1 MRTCEVH
8 SCPYKWTTVG
18 CYGLGSDLHAGEER
32 RILRLTLILTSLS
45 LRMDYRRIICMIH
58 AWLIHVFTPRPT
70 RGVIGPQVNCVGKVE
85 LGQKGHT
92 PTCGVWLGSD
102 PDASEERRNSV

>member
-1 MRTCEVH
+1 MH
-8 SCPYKWTTVG
+8 LCPYRWTTVG
-18 CYGLGSDLHAGEER
+18 CYGLGSDPDAGKER
-32 RILRLTLILTSLS
+32 RLLRLTPILTPLS
-45 LRMDYRRIICMIH
+45 LRMDYRRVRWMIDV
-58 AWLIHVFTPRPT
+58 WVIHEITPWPT